1 VQAKERGNT
10 QFKSILTHNLR
21 DGVRPILEWFEIPVG
36 VYEALFLQMQ
46 PHLITNLKLVW
57 NLMLVM
63 SLLVLGI
70 GFLQD
75 IMNLLLD
82 VLDPFQQIWMLYLP
96 RF

>member
-1 VQAKERGNT
+1 
-10 QFKSILTHNLR
+10 
-21 DGVRPILEWFEIPVG
+21 VG
-36 VYEALFLQMQ
+36 ACEALFLQMQ

-63 SLLVLGI
+63 LLLVLGI

-82 VLDPFQQIWMLYLP
+82 VLDPFKKIWLLYLP
-96 RF
+96 

>member
-10 QFKSILTHNLR
+10 QFKSILTHNLC
-21 DGVRPILEWFEIPVG
+21 DGVRPISKWFELLVG
-36 VYEALFLQMQ
+36 ACEALFLQMQ

-82 VLDPFQQIWMLYLP
+82 VLDPFKKFGSLSALV
-96 RF
+96 